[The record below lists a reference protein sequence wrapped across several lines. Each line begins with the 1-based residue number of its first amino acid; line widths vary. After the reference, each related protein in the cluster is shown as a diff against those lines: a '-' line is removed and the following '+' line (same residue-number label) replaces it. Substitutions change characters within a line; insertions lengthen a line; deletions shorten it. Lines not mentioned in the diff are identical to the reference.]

1 MTHKIKILFLH
12 HSARCSGSVRQLMNI
27 FENLNR
33 NIFEPILVIQRS
45 DKVFNKALLLQ
56 PNVYVLNDTKAGK
69 FSMIRN
75 FISLVR
81 QIQPDCIQTFN
92 RRSNWLG
99 YVSSCFY
106 KSPPIISSMRNSNSS
121 YRYLLVEMFFKSCFR
136 FMVVNSKAIYDELR
150 HRAFI
155 PDKKLKII
163 PNGLNTELFTAY
175 PKERID
181 TVRNDLFI
189 SKKTTVL
196 LSVGRI
202 HRQKNILCTLRALI
216 EIKTLKPELDFL
228 FIHVGPVTDRKYFN
242 TILNYVY
249 ENNLQCNCLFEKET
263 KHITDYYN
271 AADAVIL
278 SSSWEGLPNVL
289 IEAMACNKPC
299 LVATSADNDHIIIS
313 GKNGFLFQNDNHQ
326 DLARLIDNF
335 SRLSVETKRQI
346 GLNARETVESR
357 FSMQVMVSR
366 FEELYRQVT
375 QNTNHTDEKIYSNIL
390 AELAHCLSTRP

>member
-121 YRYLLVEMFFKSCFR
+121 YRYS
-136 FMVVNSKAIYDELR
+136 
-150 HRAFI
+150 
-155 PDKKLKII
+155 
-163 PNGLNTELFTAY
+163 
-175 PKERID
+175 
-181 TVRNDLFI
+181 
-189 SKKTTVL
+189 
-196 LSVGRI
+196 
-202 HRQKNILCTLRALI
+202 
-216 EIKTLKPELDFL
+216 
-228 FIHVGPVTDRKYFN
+228 
-242 TILNYVY
+242 
-249 ENNLQCNCLFEKET
+249 
-263 KHITDYYN
+263 
-271 AADAVIL
+271 
-278 SSSWEGLPNVL
+278 
-289 IEAMACNKPC
+289 
-299 LVATSADNDHIIIS
+299 
-313 GKNGFLFQNDNHQ
+313 
-326 DLARLIDNF
+326 
-335 SRLSVETKRQI
+335 
-346 GLNARETVESR
+346 
-357 FSMQVMVSR
+357 
-366 FEELYRQVT
+366 
-375 QNTNHTDEKIYSNIL
+375 
-390 AELAHCLSTRP
+390 

>member
-106 KSPPIISSMRNSNSS
+106 KSPPIISSMRNSNIK
-121 YRYLLVEMFFKSCFR
+121 YRYIFVEMFFKSCFR

-150 HRAFI
+150 RRAFI

-163 PNGLNTELFTAY
+163 PNGLNTELFKAY

-181 TVRNDLFI
+181 AVRNDLFF
-189 SKKTTVL
+189 SKKSTVL
-196 LSVGRI
+196 LSAGRI
-202 HRQKNILCTLRALI
+202 HRQKNILCALRA
-216 EIKTLKPELDFL
+216 IKELKSLRPQSKFH
-228 FIHVGPVTDRKYFN
+228 FIHVGPEIDRKYFL
-242 TILNYVY
+242 ILEQYI
-249 ENNLQCNCLFEKET
+249 ESNNLRDICLFENET
-263 KHITDYYN
+263 DRMTDYYN

-299 LVATSADNDHIIIS
+299 LVASSADNDHIIET
-313 GKNGFLFQNDNHQ
+313 GKNGFIFQNNDHMELAGLINNFC
-326 DLARLIDNF
+326 DLSGD
-335 SRLSVETKRQI
+335 VKKQI
-346 GLNARETVESR
+346 GLNARLTVESR
-357 FSMQVMVSR
+357 FSMQSMISH
-366 FEELYRQVT
+366 FEALYKQT
-375 QNTNHTDEKIYSNIL
+375 TENTRKN
-390 AELAHCLSTRP
+390 

>member
-1 MTHKIKILFLH
+1 MKVLFLH
-12 HSARCSGSVRQLMNI
+12 HSARCSGSVRQLMYI
-27 FENLNR
+27 YDNLNR
-33 NIFEPILVIQRS
+33 TEFEPILVIQRS
-45 DKVFNKALLLQ
+45 DKVFNKELLHQ
-56 PNVYVLNDTKAGK
+56 PNVYVLNDTKT
-69 FSMIRN
+69 SIISLIRN
-75 FISLVR
+75 FIRLVR
-81 QIQPDCIQTFN
+81 QIRPDCIQTFN

-106 KSPPIISSMRNSNSS
+106 KSPPIISSMRNSNIS
-121 YRYLLVEMFFKSCFR
+121 YRYILVEMFFKSCFR

-175 PKERID
+175 SNEQIMAIREDLNIIKE
-181 TVRNDLFI
+181 
-189 SKKTTVL
+189 TTVFL
-196 LSVGRI
+196 TAGRI